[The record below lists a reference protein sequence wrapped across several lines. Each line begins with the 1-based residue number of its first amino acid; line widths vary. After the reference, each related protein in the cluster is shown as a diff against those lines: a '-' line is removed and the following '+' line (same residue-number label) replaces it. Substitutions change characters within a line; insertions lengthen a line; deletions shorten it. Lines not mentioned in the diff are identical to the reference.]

1 MLDSKLF
8 TDLLNQIHGLGVDYD
23 VFGDNEDYSSHAI
36 IVTGSKTYSL
46 EIEDYEN
53 HIELYA
59 FKNDSGNEITQYR
72 KQYKSVRGALN
83 KIKATMA
90 IIQVLP
96 DVTEELVFVED
107 AQAVDDAGLINDRIE
122 QYEKIVKE
130 IRNKREADSYIED
143 VWELIEQCHELLDE
157 I

>member
-8 TDLLNQIHGLGVDYD
+8 TDLIDQIHGLGVDYD
-23 VFGDNEDYSSHAI
+23 VFGDNEDYSSHAL

-90 IIQVLP
+90 IIKVLP
-96 DVTEELVFVED
+96 DVSEELALVED
-107 AQAVDDAGLINDRIE
+107 AQAVGNDGFINDRID
-122 QYEKIVKE
+122 QYEEVAKE
-130 IRNKREADSYIED
+130 IRNKREADPYIED